1 MAAAEETNHVL
12 EYEKSSRDENY
23 ESEIEEFSVNFKID
37 VNFSTNAITKAHCPF
52 FLV

>member
-1 MAAAEETNHVL
+1 MAAADETNHVL

-23 ESEIEEFSVNFKID
+23 ESEIEEFSVSDFY
-37 VNFSTNAITKAHCPF
+37 FSTKAITIAHYPF